1 MLGIAKCL
9 SMMRFNAF
17 SGRWLTSLL
26 LLILVNGLLITHSYP
41 LALILLVN
49 LTSALWF
56 LIETYRD
63 AIAKR
68 NTINLIDTLLISLRQ
83 GEYAIRA
90 NEAQDSALSSTVEH
104 LNALATKMQRD
115 QRLVAEQQDLLAQI
129 IEKVDFALLV
139 FNERSCIFRNQYA
152 AQTFDASNQSNIWAW
167 YKALLANQQQGKVAL
182 TIDGKQHAFLIE
194 QSHCRIGDQNY
205 VLLVLKQLDSILY
218 QQEKDAL
225 KKFVRILSHEIN
237 NTLAP
242 IGTVARSLNK
252 RLANDIDRDS
262 FATGLTLINERANY
276 LKSFMDNYVSLAKL
290 PAANKNIES
299 CDALCKQLTA
309 IYPDIKIQYEQN
321 LFGFFDIS
329 QIKQVLCHLINNARE
344 ASSPSPD
351 VSLKLS
357 ANQTD
362 IIIDVTD
369 TGPGF
374 SNLEDAGT
382 AFYTTKSGG
391 NGIGLMLSRVII
403 ENHGAALKL
412 QNQTEGGAWVQ
423 FSLERVINNTNSL
436 K

>member
-1 MLGIAKCL
+1 
-9 SMMRFNAF
+9 MRFNAF

-90 NEAQDSALSSTVEH
+90 NEVQDSALSSTVEH

-115 QRLVAEQQDLLAQI
+115 ERLVGEQQDLLAQI
-129 IEKVDFALLV
+129 IEKVDFALMV
-139 FNERSCIFRNQYA
+139 FNQTQCIYENDYAKNTFNNQALNSRWQWY
-152 AQTFDASNQSNIWAW
+152 QSLLDKNQNGRV
-167 YKALLANQQQGKVAL
+167 NL
-182 TIDGKQHAFLIE
+182 TIDTKQHTFLIE
-194 QSHCRIGDQNY
+194 QSICYMGAEPFT
-205 VLLVLKQLDSILY
+205 LLVLKQLDSILY

-225 KKFVRILSHEIN
+225 QKFVRILSHEIN

-252 RLANDIDRDS
+252 RLSNEIDVES

-290 PAANKNIES
+290 PSANKSVES
-299 CDALCKQLTA
+299 CSNLCNEIA
-309 IYPDIKIQYEQN
+309 EIYPLIRISCEEN
-321 LFGFFDIS
+321 LYGYFDVS
-329 QIKQVLCHLINNARE
+329 QIKQVLCHLINNALE
-344 ASSPSPD
+344 AQLPSPD
-351 VSLKLS
+351 IEFMIYAKHEKLIFCVSD
-357 ANQTD
+357 N
-362 IIIDVTD
+362 
-369 TGPGF
+369 GPGF
-374 SNLEDAGT
+374 SNLADATT
-382 AFYTTKSGG
+382 AFYTTKQSG
-391 NGIGLMLSRVII
+391 NGIGLMLSRII
-403 ENHGAALKL
+403 VENHKGQLELK
-412 QNQTEGGAWVQ
+412 NQDNGGALVT
-423 FSLERVINNTNSL
+423 FSLERINDKNSVGT
-436 K
+436 